1 MATKRNLFEGMS
13 PKEIELAKLEAREK
27 AEARKRAKGIV
38 KEERTDRELIHKT
51 KVKINLKTLRT
62 VVKEL
67 EEALDKVGW
76 ERSNAAQRSAFH
88 SWNTVSKF
96 AKEHDNGQDYIVM
109 DIEGCTAGG
118 SKRIYYNP
126 SITSLCKAFRK
137 CIEPLNEGN
146 KFVFFDISAAEFFL
160 NCWYAGEAEAVN
172 TYLEGKDIYMYYS
185 YLFPEGTSR
194 DIIKQSLVGNLYGL
208 SSYRLSLNCGI
219 SENNADR
226 ILCNLANR
234 IPKVTLLKNRIINS
248 ARRSGFYMCPN
259 GFEKEMI
266 NVLSVKEYK
275 DGTFNPLFAL
285 SAYTQSGLS
294 MWMHGVLKD
303 LESRT
308 AGTLLSVFDS
318 VLLEVHEDNVERAKS
333 WIVKRIYP
341 FHAGT
346 IAVGDNFYEAYKG

>member
-1 MATKRNLFEGMS
+1 MATKKNLFEGMS
-13 PKEIELAKLEAREK
+13 PKEIELAKMEAREK
-27 AEARKRAKGIV
+27 DEARKKAKGIV
-38 KEERTDRELIHKT
+38 KEERNDRELVHKT
-51 KVKINLKTLRT
+51 KVRINLKTLRN

-67 EEALDKVGW
+67 EENLDKVGW
-76 ERSNAAQRSAFH
+76 DRNTAAQRSAFH

-96 AKEHDNGQDYIVM
+96 AKEHDNGEDFIVI

-160 NCWYAGEAEAVN
+160 NCWYAGETEAVEAYRN
-172 TYLEGKDIYMYYS
+172 GQDIYMHYS

-194 DIIKQSLVGNLYGL
+194 DVIKQSLVGNLYGL

-219 SENNADR
+219 SEANADR
-226 ILCNLANR
+226 ILNNLANR
-234 IPKVTLLKNRIINS
+234 IPKVTLLKNRIINN
-248 ARRSGFYMCPN
+248 ARRNGFYSCPN
-259 GFEKEMI
+259 GLEKEMV
-266 NVLSVKEYK
+266 NVLSIKDYK
-275 DGTFNPLFAL
+275 DGVFNPLFAL

-294 MWMHGVLKD
+294 MWMHGMIRD
-303 LESRT
+303 LEHRT

-318 VLLEVHEDNVERAKS
+318 VLLEVRAESVERAKA
-333 WIVKRIYP
+333 WITKRIVP
-341 FHAGT
+341 FRAGT
-346 IAVGDNFYEAYKG
+346 ISVGDNFYEAYKG